1 MLSRREFIKR
11 SSLSTGLIM
20 AGGLGL
26 VACSGVKREAHTVA
40 PKMNQASLSLTHPQR
55 EVLYLASLAPS
66 SHNTQPWRVRAES
79 PNTWVVEADAR
90 GRLPAVDP
98 NNRELL
104 LSIGA
109 FVENLV
115 LAAGSM
121 GLNPRVQVIAGHC
134 MQRDVVRIVMK
145 EGAPRRYPLGRIRK
159 RRTVKHGQ
167 LPKEISAG
175 DMKILKEEAK
185 DQLFYFPRGTKHAQC
200 IQAAAVENYRIQTN
214 RDAAQRELV
223 RWLRLSDADA
233 HAYRDGLTTEG
244 MEITGLTGWFV
255 RHFASPEDFMKQEY
269 RNQGVDQVAKRAAQG
284 GGWLVITSQGES
296 PADLIDAGRR
306 FERLALAACELGIG
320 LHPMTQLLEEKHGL
334 SQLAKHHD
342 TDLTPQFVLRA
353 GYVDAYPAPVSLR
366 RPVAWFFSG

>member
-1 MLSRREFIKR
+1 MLSRRDFIKR
-11 SSLSTGLIM
+11 SSLCTGLLM
-20 AGGLGL
+20 VSGLGL
-26 VACSGVKREAHTVA
+26 TACSGVKREAHTVGS
-40 PKMNQASLSLTHPQR
+40 KMNQTSLSLSLPQR
-55 EVLYLASLAPS
+55 EILYLASLAPS

-79 PNTWVVEADAR
+79 PNTWIVEADAR

-98 NNRELL
+98 HNRELL

-121 GLNPRVQVIAGHC
+121 GLNTKVQVIAENC
-134 MQRDVVRIVMK
+134 MQRDVVSIVMK
-145 EGAPRRYPLGRIRK
+145 QGQRRRYPLERIRK

-167 LPKEISAG
+167 LPKEISVG
-175 DMKILKEEAK
+175 DVKILKEEVK

-200 IQAAAVENYRIQTN
+200 IQEAAVENFKIQTN
-214 RDAAQRELV
+214 RDAAQRELI

-233 HAYRDGLTTEG
+233 HACRDGLTTEG
-244 MEITGLTGWFV
+244 IEITGLKGWFV
-255 RHFASPEDFMKQEY
+255 RHFASPEDFMKQDY
-269 RNQGVDQVAKRAAQG
+269 RHQGVDQVAKRAAQG
-284 GGWLVITSQGES
+284 GGWIVITSQGES

-320 LHPMTQLLEEKHGL
+320 IHPMTQLLEEKHGL

-342 TDLTPQFVLRA
+342 TDTTPQFVLRT
-353 GYVDAYPAPVSLR
+353 GYVDEYPAPVSLR
-366 RPVAWFFSG
+366 RPVAWFFSA